1 MSAMNWLLKLFGH
14 RAREFRGDAFSVQIK
29 PIFREAVSV
38 IYTRP
43 DKALNLGGERI
54 GRKWQGISVQLAADL
69 EESQVAQIARDL
81 EAAFIALQYG
91 YVITRKIAVD
101 IVPESERQAA
111 LAELREMGYE
121 IEVLSDGKIRQTRR
135 KDAPRQDVETLR
147 MQAMRMLSLMQ
158 AVQGT
163 RPRIET
169 LAKSEDF

>member
-1 MSAMNWLLKLFGH
+1 MNWLLKLFGH
-14 RAREFRGDAFSVQIK
+14 RAREYRGVDFSVRIK

-38 IYTRP
+38 IYTRQ
-43 DKALNLGGERI
+43 DKTLNLGGERI
-54 GRKWQGISVQLAADL
+54 GRKWQGLSVQLAADL
-69 EESQVAQIARDL
+69 EESQVAQIVRDL

-101 IVPESERQAA
+101 IVPESERRAA

-121 IEVLSDGKIRQTRR
+121 IEVLPDGKIRQTRR
-135 KDAPRQDVETLR
+135 KDAPRQNIETLR

-158 AVQGT
+158 AVHGT
-163 RPRIET
+163 CPRIET